1 MHNPLAQ
8 FEIRPLVS
16 LNLMGHDISF
26 TNSALLMTIAVVF
39 ASCFMLFAT
48 RRKELVPTRT
58 QMIAESLFGM
68 IENMLKQN
76 VGEGG
81 RQFIPLI
88 FSLFMFVLLCNILG
102 MIPYSFTA
110 TSHITVTF
118 ILAMLVFLTVTRL
131 LYSPNSGIKQEQL

>member
-8 FEIRPLVS
+8 FEIKSLVS

-48 RRKELVPTRT
+48 RRKEVVPTRT

-102 MIPYSFTA
+102 TCL
-110 TSHITVTF
+110 
-118 ILAMLVFLTVTRL
+118 LAGR
-131 LYSPNSGIKQEQL
+131 IKVKGPGR

>member
-76 VGEGG
+76 VGEGEG
-81 RQFIPLI
+81 NLFLL
-88 FSLFMFVLLCNILG
+88 FSLYLCLCYFVI
-102 MIPYSFTA
+102 F
-110 TSHITVTF
+110 
-118 ILAMLVFLTVTRL
+118 
-131 LYSPNSGIKQEQL
+131 